1 MEEEKNILVLY
12 KNRGKFYTT
21 IGLDSYIM
29 SLLFGY
35 KVLKD
40 DRCGFPDIAI
50 DRVLSKLKELNIS
63 YQIVYTD
70 CNLLI

>member
-35 KVLKD
+35 IVLKD
-40 DRCGFPDIAI
+40 N
-50 DRVLSKLKELNIS
+50 LSQSCDSNS
-63 YQIVYTD
+63 RGANCYVYAD
-70 CNLLI
+70 GSAYCN

>member
-21 IGLDSYIM
+21 IGLDPYIM
-29 SLLFGY
+29 SLLFRC

-40 DRCGFPDIAI
+40 D
-50 DRVLSKLKELNIS
+50 LSQSCDSNS
-63 YQIVYTD
+63 RGANCTVDADGSAY
-70 CNLLI
+70 CN